1 MATLCTEIGMPK
13 YRENKKKWKSF
24 LPGNIPANI
33 CHRQC
38 LVCEG
43 VCVLYS
49 RCHQRVWAVYS
60 LPNVRK
66 YIFMLCESVYIR
78 VPIQQTC
85 VLMWF
90 SLNVCGS
97 MHSRTRVLVFFFMY
111 IQYLLSSFPAH
122 FVCARERAQSCAH
135 ASVCEASPS
144 VLMHTSKAS
153 SSTPYLCVGLHVLT
167 CMCVCVHSSMLLRW
181 AMTAVASSPCSPPFC
196 L

>member
-1 MATLCTEIGMPK
+1 MITWEKGGGGEKETCTEELEEKRNRFGDMATLCTEIGMPK

-85 VLMWF
+85 VFMWS

-97 MHSRTRVLVFFFMY
+97 MHSRTRVLVVFLCTSNTSSPHFLH
-111 IQYLLSSFPAH
+111 ILSARVKERSLVRMR
-122 FVCARERAQSCAH
+122 VCARPAR
-135 ASVCEASPS
+135 V
-144 VLMHTSKAS
+144 
-153 SSTPYLCVGLHVLT
+153 
-167 CMCVCVHSSMLLRW
+167 
-181 AMTAVASSPCSPPFC
+181 F
-196 L
+196 